1 MVRICWRRSRGLQV
15 ECVASG
21 PRPYWMLLDV
31 PVCHPG
37 CQHLDTLFCLFS
49 AGSAV
54 PCRPASLP
62 GCPGLPAALPFPTP
76 WSKCSNL
83 LVVNWQEQGGGGGG
97 GVVDP
102 VSVASAICGRV
113 ACIGRRR
120 RTALM
125 PACLARNV
133 S

>member
-1 MVRICWRRSRGLQV
+1 M
-15 ECVASG
+15 
-21 PRPYWMLLDV
+21 
-31 PVCHPG
+31 
-37 CQHLDTLFCLFS
+37 CQSVIRAVSISTLFS
-49 AGSAV
+49 AYSL
-54 PCRPASLP
+54 PALLSPAALP

-76 WSKCSNL
+76 WSKCPNL

>member
-1 MVRICWRRSRGLQV
+1 
-15 ECVASG
+15 
-21 PRPYWMLLDV
+21 MLLDV
-31 PVCHPG
+31 ACSDCHSSHSSRSVLSV
-37 CQHLDTLFCLFS
+37 CQHFDALCAYFL
-49 AGSAV
+49 
-54 PCRPASLP
+54 PALLSPSLP
-62 GCPGLPAALPFPTP
+62 VPAPL
-76 WSKCSNL
+76 SKPSRRH
-83 LVVNWQEQGGGGGG
+83 WQEQGGGGGG

>member
-1 MVRICWRRSRGLQV
+1 MRGQ
-15 ECVASG
+15 
-21 PRPYWMLLDV
+21 RPPTLLDAT
-31 PVCHPG
+31 G
-37 CQHLDTLFCLFS
+37 C
-49 AGSAV
+49 
-54 PCRPASLP
+54 ASLS
-62 GCPGLPAALPFPTP
+62 PGLSASRHSFLLILCRLCCPLPPCLVALVCLLPFPFPTP

>member
-1 MVRICWRRSRGLQV
+1 MRGQRPPTLLDATGCASLSLISLSACRRSL
-15 ECVASG
+15 CA
-21 PRPYWMLLDV
+21 Y
-31 PVCHPG
+31 
-37 CQHLDTLFCLFS
+37 
-49 AGSAV
+49 
-54 PCRPASLP
+54 SLP
-62 GCPGLPAALPFPTP
+62 ALLSPAALPGLAPP
-76 WSKCSNL
+76 LPVPAPLSKPSRRH
-83 LVVNWQEQGGGGGG
+83 WQEQGGGGGG
-97 GVVDP
+97 GVVGP

>member
-15 ECVASG
+15 VCVASG

-31 PVCHPG
+31 PCSVSLSLSV
-37 CQHLDTLFCLFS
+37 CQHFDAL
-49 AGSAV
+49 AAY
-54 PCRPASLP
+54 SLP
-62 GCPGLPAALPFPTP
+62 ALLSPAALPGLPPSLSVPTP
-76 WSKCSNL
+76 LFKPIRRH
-83 LVVNWQEQGGGGGG
+83 WQEQGGGGGG